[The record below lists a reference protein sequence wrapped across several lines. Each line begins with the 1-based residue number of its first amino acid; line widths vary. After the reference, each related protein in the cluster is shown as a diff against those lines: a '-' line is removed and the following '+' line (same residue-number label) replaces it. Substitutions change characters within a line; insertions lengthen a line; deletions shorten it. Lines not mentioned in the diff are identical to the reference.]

1 MELLRCENL
10 SLAYEGVTVASDIN
24 FSVENGD
31 YLSIVGENGSGKS
44 TLIKGILGF
53 VKQSGGKILY
63 ENGLKRTQIGYL
75 PQQTAVRRDFPAS
88 VYEVV
93 MSGCLNSL
101 GARAF
106 FSHEQKEKAQYNME
120 RLGIAD
126 LKKRCFRELS
136 GGQRQRLCIAR
147 AILKSPKIL
156 ILDDSTSA
164 VDTKTDAL
172 IRQAFLEKIPHTT
185 RIIISQRVSSIQDAD
200 QILVIDDGKISG
212 LGTHEELL
220 KSNAMYKE
228 TFEAQNNGGDFD
240 EQ

>member
-24 FSVENGD
+24 FCVENGD

-136 GGQRQRLCIAR
+136 GGQRQRTLLAR
-147 AILKSPKIL
+147 ALCSAHSMLLLDEPSAGLDPDASDEMYSTILSLNEQDGLAIIMVSHDIKRAVSDSKHIL
-156 ILDDSTSA
+156 HLH
-164 VDTKTDAL
+164 KKQL
-172 IRQAFLEKIPHTT
+172 FY
-185 RIIISQRVSSIQDAD
+185 
-200 QILVIDDGKISG
+200 GKACDYNVRTEG
-212 LGTHEELL
+212 
-220 KSNAMYKE
+220 
-228 TFEAQNNGGDFD
+228 
-240 EQ
+240 